1 MIVLGTRLKEST
13 CWRLTNQELRNGLW
27 LAFGQTE
34 SRLPTNPNGCH
45 ITSSISHPQ
54 HSVLSFLLQ
63 SCLYI
68 NYIPADPT
76 RGRWR
81 VSSSQSCPWWSP
93 PARLC
98 TRTPRCQ
105 SSKSPALLLLLPGVK
120 NLMSLKC
127 ELVDL
132 DELDVF
138 RKFIPLI
145 RSSLTGEC
153 CFCYLFVDLVGP
165 GEQHLQTRISAI
177 VMEST
182 GGSVAWKHWL
192 LFVESAQCT
201 ITLRFSAWR
210 RCSVYMWTAP
220 SLLGSG
226 ITG

>member
-1 MIVLGTRLKEST
+1 MSHHSVLSWDLYIGVPLETQQSVSNIANAHNSRNKKLTSQYVLVTWVVMVVTSSTKCCLPMIVLGTRLKEST

-54 HSVLSFLLQ
+54 HRVLSFLLQ

-68 NYIPADPT
+68 NYIPAGPT

-105 SSKSPALLLLLPGVK
+105 SSKSPTLLLLLPGVK

-127 ELVDL
+127 EGQIL
-132 DELDVF
+132 DKTNF
-138 RKFIPLI
+138 H
-145 RSSLTGEC
+145 STNSLTGWVAP
-153 CFCYLFVDLVGP
+153 LF
-165 GEQHLQTRISAI
+165 I
-177 VMEST
+177 
-182 GGSVAWKHWL
+182 WKDT
-192 LFVESAQCT
+192 S
-201 ITLRFSAWR
+201 
-210 RCSVYMWTAP
+210 
-220 SLLGSG
+220 
-226 ITG
+226 